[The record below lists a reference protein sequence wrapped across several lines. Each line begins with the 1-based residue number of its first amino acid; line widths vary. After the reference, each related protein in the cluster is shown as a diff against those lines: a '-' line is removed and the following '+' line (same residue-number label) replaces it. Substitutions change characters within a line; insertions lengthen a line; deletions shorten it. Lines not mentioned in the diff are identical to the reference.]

1 MSNSD
6 LERSLFDI
14 RRFKNYLKDEL
25 NYETQVLENSDGFQS
40 EILKCIEGRVPEIKA
55 TKVILIYW
63 SGKVD
68 ESVGVTLKEC
78 VISREEISNLV
89 CIVIQDV
96 YSDEGINRLECIKE
110 ELIRDIVY
118 YQITFMN
125 ASLSSKN

>member
-1 MSNSD
+1 M
-6 LERSLFDI
+6 
-14 RRFKNYLKDEL
+14 
-25 NYETQVLENSDGFQS
+25 LENSDGFQS
-40 EILKCIEGRVPEIKA
+40 EILKCLEGRVPEIKA

-63 SGKVD
+63 SGKVN
-68 ESVGVTLKEC
+68 ESVGVTLKEW
-78 VISREEISNLV
+78 VELREEISNVV

-110 ELIRDIVY
+110 ELVRDIVY